1 MSRQKKVVIIDCGIS
16 NLGSISQAI
25 LNLGH
30 KASIV
35 SDPKEVK
42 KSDRLIFPGQGSF
55 GEAMKR
61 IINRGWFDE
70 IRRLVLEDQTPILG
84 ICLGMQLFAK
94 KGSEFG
100 GGEGLNLIDGEVIK
114 ISNANL
120 RIPHIGWN
128 SVSNNPKS
136 LLFTN
141 IRPLTDFYFSH
152 SYVMVANDR
161 SIVSSTCEYGSP
173 FISSVEKGNIFGTQF
188 HPEKSSKAG
197 RLLLENFCNL
207 ELC

>member
-16 NLGSISQAI
+16 NLGSLSQAI

-30 KASIV
+30 NASII
-35 SDPKEVK
+35 SDPKEIK

-120 RIPHIGWN
+120 RIPHVGWN
-128 SVSNNPKS
+128 SVCNNPES
-136 LLFTN
+136 LLFTS
-141 IRPLTDFYFSH
+141 IKPLTDFYFSH
-152 SYVMVANDR
+152 SYVMVTDDS

-173 FISSVEKGNIFGTQF
+173 FISSVEKENIFGTQF

>member
-16 NLGSISQAI
+16 NLGSLSQAI

-30 KASIV
+30 NASII
-35 SDPKEVK
+35 SDPKEIK

-70 IRRLVLEDQTPILG
+70 IRRSVLEDRTPILG

-100 GGEGLNLIDGEVIK
+100 GGEGLNLIDSEIIK
-114 ISNANL
+114 ISNTNL

-128 SVSNNPKS
+128 SVSNNPNS
-136 LLFTN
+136 LLFTS
-141 IRPLTDFYFSH
+141 IKPLTDFYFSH
-152 SYVMVANDR
+152 SYVMVTDDS
-161 SIVSSTCEYGSP
+161 SIVSSTCEYGLP

>member
-30 KASIV
+30 NASII

-100 GGEGLNLIDGEVIK
+100 GGGGLNLIDSEVIK
-114 ISNANL
+114 ISNTNL

-128 SVSNNPKS
+128 SVSNNPNS
-136 LLFTN
+136 LLFTR
-141 IRPLTDFYFSH
+141 IKPLTDFYFSH
-152 SYVMVANDR
+152 SYVMVTDDS
-161 SIVSSTCEYGSP
+161 SIVSSTCEYGLP

>member
-16 NLGSISQAI
+16 NLGSLSQAI

-30 KASIV
+30 NASII
-35 SDPKEVK
+35 SDPKEIK

-70 IRRLVLEDQTPILG
+70 IRRSVLEDRTPILG

-100 GGEGLNLIDGEVIK
+100 GGGGLNLIDSEVIK
-114 ISNANL
+114 ISNTNL

-128 SVSNNPKS
+128 SVSNNPNS
-136 LLFTN
+136 LLFTR
-141 IRPLTDFYFSH
+141 IKPLTDFYFSH
-152 SYVMVANDR
+152 SYVMVTDDS
-161 SIVSSTCEYGSP
+161 SIVSSTCEYGLP

-207 ELC
+207 ESC